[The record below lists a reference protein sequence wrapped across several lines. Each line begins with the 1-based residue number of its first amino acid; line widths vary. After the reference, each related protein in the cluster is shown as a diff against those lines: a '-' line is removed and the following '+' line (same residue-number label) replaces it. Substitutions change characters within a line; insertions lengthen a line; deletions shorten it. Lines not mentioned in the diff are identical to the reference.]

1 MVPTGT
7 SVCQDN
13 IQRGE
18 IAEMRKI
25 VLFVTLA
32 LIVVI
37 ASACAGAQPAPAQP
51 AAPAPQAAATTA
63 PAAAQP
69 TTAAP
74 AAAATTAPAAAP
86 KAAATTAPAAAATTA
101 PAASAGGAAPKA
113 PDKNVVRI
121 NLATYPDN
129 LDPQQASFVNEI
141 AHVQLIYQP
150 LVTIGPDLKP
160 APGAAESWTVSE
172 DGLTYTFKLKDAKYS
187 DGQPVTAKNFE
198 YAWKRAADPAI
209 GGEYAAQ
216 TYLIKGAEEY
226 NTADVKKVGEA
237 DLAKLRDAMAVKA
250 VDDKTVQFTLTKPAA
265 FFPYIASLWIGYP
278 VRQDVIEKCGE
289 SWWAKAECH
298 VGNGPYK
305 LTELKEKQVGRFA
318 PNPNWTG
325 PKVENDGI
333 EYRYINDSKVAFEA
347 YKNGEL
353 DIIGLAAE
361 DLATVQADPVLSKEA
376 KIYPGN
382 CTFALQFNMTKDPFK
397 TPEARTA
404 AGQAFDRDTYV
415 KQILQGLGKA
425 TTSWLSPDTPGFQAN
440 AGANLK
446 FDPAQA
452 KANWAK
458 AGNPPEMKLTY
469 SSSPRNKTR
478 FEFIADQFQKNLGT
492 KVTLDPVE
500 ATTYTAL
507 TKDVS
512 TSPPIFVLGWC
523 FDYPD
528 PQNWLSVVFRSD
540 TGFAKRVGWNNP
552 DFDKLVDQAD
562 AEKDPTKRMQ
572 LYNQAE
578 NLLLGQAAIAPLWG
592 NVNSY
597 LVKPYVQTGKQTSM
611 DADFPGH
618 VEPWKLAIKK

>member
-1 MVPTGT
+1 MKKVF
-7 SVCQDN
+7 
-13 IQRGE
+13 
-18 IAEMRKI
+18 
-25 VLFVTLA
+25 LFVTLA
-32 LIVVI
+32 LVVVF
-37 ASACAGAQPAPAQP
+37 AAACASQPAPAAQ
-51 AAPAPQAAATTA
+51 APAAATSA

-69 TTAAP
+69 TAA
-74 AAAATTAPAAAP
+74 APAAAP
-86 KAAATTAPAAAATTA
+86 KATDAPKAAAPTTAPAAAATTA
-101 PAASAGGAAPKA
+101 PAAGAASAAPKV

-121 NLATYPDN
+121 NIGTYPDN
-129 LDPQQASFVNEI
+129 LDPQAASFVNEI
-141 AHVQLIYQP
+141 AHIQMIYQG
-150 LVTIGPDLKP
+150 LVSIGPDLKP
-160 APGAAESWTVSE
+160 APGAAESWTVSD

-198 YAWKRAADPAI
+198 YAWKRAADPSI

-226 NTADVKKVGEA
+226 NTADAKTTSAA
-237 DLAKLRDAMAVKA
+237 DLQKLRDAMAVKA
-250 VDDKTVQFTLTKPAA
+250 IDDKTLQFTLTKPAA

-278 VRQDVIEKCGE
+278 VRQDVLEKCGE

-298 VGNGPYK
+298 IGNGPYK
-305 LTELKEKQVGRFA
+305 LTDLKEKQVGRFA

-325 PKVENDGI
+325 PKVENDGV
-333 EYRYINDSKVAFEA
+333 EYRYITDTKVAYEA

-353 DIIGLAAE
+353 DVIPLAAE
-361 DLATVQADPVLSKEA
+361 DLANTKADAVLSKE
-376 KIYPGN
+376 INVYPGN
-382 CTFALQFNMTKDPFK
+382 CTFALQFNMTKDPFSK
-397 TPEARTA
+397 TEARTA
-404 AGQAFDRDTYV
+404 AGQAFDRETYV
-415 KQILQGLGKA
+415 KQILQGLGQA
-425 TTSWLSPDTPGFQAN
+425 TTSWLSPDTPGFQQN

-446 FDPAQA
+446 YDPAAA

-458 AGNPPEMKLTY
+458 AGNPPEVKLTY

-478 FEFIADQFQKNLGT
+478 FEFIADQLQKNLGT

-500 ATTYTAL
+500 PTTYTAL

-552 DFDKLVDQAD
+552 EFDKLVDQAD
-562 AEKDPTKRMQ
+562 AEKDPTKRLQ
-572 LYNQAE
+572 EYNQAE
-578 NLLLGQAAIAPLWG
+578 NLLLNQAAIAPLWG

-597 LVKPYVQTGKQTSM
+597 LVRPYVQVGKKTSM

-618 VEPWKLAIKK
+618 VEPWKLAIKKSQ

>member
-1 MVPTGT
+1 
-7 SVCQDN
+7 
-13 IQRGE
+13 
-18 IAEMRKI
+18 MRKAF
-25 VLFVTLA
+25 LFVTLA

-37 ASACAGAQPAPAQP
+37 ASACAGQSAPAQQP
-51 AAPAPQAAATTA
+51 AQAPAQAAATTA

-69 TTAAP
+69 TTAP
-74 AAAATTAPAAAP
+74 AAAQPTTAAAAQP
-86 KAAATTAPAAAATTA
+86 TAAAKAAATTAPAGAATTA

-113 PDKNVVRI
+113 PAQNIVRI
-121 NLATYPDN
+121 NLGTYPDN

-141 AHVQLIYQP
+141 AHLFLIYQP
-150 LVTIGPDLKP
+150 LVQIGPDLKP
-160 APGAAESWTVSE
+160 APGAAESWTVSD
-172 DGLTYTFKLKDAKYS
+172 DGLTYTFKLRDAKYS

-198 YAWKRAADPAI
+198 YAWKRAADPNV

-216 TYLIKGAEEY
+216 TYLIEGAEAY
-226 NTADVKKVGEA
+226 NSADVKKVSEA
-237 DLAKLRDAMAVKA
+237 DLKALRDKMAVKA
-250 VDDKTVQFTLTKPAA
+250 VDDKTLQIKLAKPAA
-265 FFPYIASLWIGYP
+265 YFPYTASLWIGYP
-278 VRQDVIEKCGE
+278 VREDVLTKCGE
-289 SWWAKAECH
+289 SWWTKAECH

-305 LTELKEKQVGRFA
+305 LATLQEKQVGRFV

-333 EYRYINDSKVAFEA
+333 EYRYINDSKVAYEA

-353 DIIGLAAE
+353 DIVPLAAE
-361 DLATVQADPVLSKEA
+361 DLASTQADPVLSKE
-376 KIYPGN
+376 IQRYPGN

-397 TPEARTA
+397 SADARTA

-415 KQILQGLGKA
+415 KQILQGIGTP
-425 TTSWLSPDTPGFQAN
+425 TTSWLSPDTPGYQKD

-446 FDPAQA
+446 FDPAKA
-452 KANWAK
+452 KDSWQK

-562 AEKDPTKRMQ
+562 AEKDPAKRMQ

-578 NLLLGQAAIAPLWG
+578 NLLLTQAAITPLWG
-592 NVNSY
+592 NQNSY
-597 LVKPYVQTGKQTSM
+597 LVRSYVQTGKQTSM

>member
-1 MVPTGT
+1 MKKV
-7 SVCQDN
+7 
-13 IQRGE
+13 
-18 IAEMRKI
+18 

-32 LIVVI
+32 LVVVL
-37 ASACAGAQPAPAQP
+37 AAACAGGSAPAQP
-51 AAPAPQAAATTA
+51 AQAPAQQAAATTA

-74 AAAATTAPAAAP
+74 AAPAAATSAPAAAP
-86 KAAATTAPAAAATTA
+86 KAAATTAPAA
-101 PAASAGGAAPKA
+101 PAASGGSSAPKV

-129 LDPQQASFVNEI
+129 LDPQAASFVNEI
-141 AHVQLIYQP
+141 ANIQMVYQP

-160 APGAAESWTVSE
+160 APGAAESWTVSD

-198 YAWKRAADPAI
+198 YAWKRAADPAV

-216 TYLIKGAEEY
+216 TYLIEGAEAY
-226 NTADVKKVGEA
+226 NTADVKTTSAA
-237 DLAKLRDAMAVKA
+237 DLQKLRDAMAVKA
-250 VDDKTVQFTLTKPAA
+250 VDDKTLQIKLTKPAA

-289 SWWAKAECH
+289 NWWAKAECH
-298 VGNGPYK
+298 IGNGPYK
-305 LTELKEKQVGRFA
+305 MTGLAEKQYTRFA

-333 EYRYINDSKVAFEA
+333 EYRYINDSKVAYEA

-361 DLATVQADPVLSKEA
+361 DLAATKADAVLSKE
-376 KIYPGN
+376 INQYPGN
-382 CTFALQFNMTKDPFK
+382 CTYALQFNMTKDPFK
-397 TPEARTA
+397 TPESRTA
-404 AGQAFDRDTYV
+404 AGQAFDRETYV
-415 KQILQGLGKA
+415 KQILQGIGQP
-425 TTSWLSPDTPGFQAN
+425 TTSWLSPDTPGFQKD

-458 AGNPPEMKLTY
+458 AGSPPEMKLTY

-540 TGFAKRVGWNNP
+540 TGFAKRVGWKNA
-552 DFDKLVDQAD
+552 DYDKLVDQAD
-562 AEKDPTKRMQ
+562 AEKDPAKRTQ

-578 NLLLGQAAIAPLWG
+578 NLLLTQAAIAPLWG
-592 NVNSY
+592 NQNSY
-597 LVKPYVQTGKQTSM
+597 LIRPYVQTGKKTSM

-618 VEPWKLAIKK
+618 VEPWKLAIKKQ

>member
-1 MVPTGT
+1 MKKVF
-7 SVCQDN
+7 
-13 IQRGE
+13 
-18 IAEMRKI
+18 
-25 VLFVTLA
+25 LFATLA
-32 LIVVI
+32 LIVVL
-37 ASACAGAQPAPAQP
+37 AAACAGGATTPPAQAPAQAAATSAP
-51 AAPAPQAAATTA
+51 AAAAPTTA

-69 TTAAP
+69 T
-74 AAAATTAPAAAP
+74 AAAAAKP
-86 KAAATTAPAAAATTA
+86 AATTAPAAAAPTA
-101 PAASAGGAAPKA
+101 AAAGAASAAPKV

-129 LDPQQASFVNEI
+129 LDPQAASFVNEI
-141 AHVQLIYQP
+141 ANIQMIYQP
-150 LVTIGPDLKP
+150 LVTVGPDLKP
-160 APGAAESWTVSE
+160 APGAAESWTVSD
-172 DGLTYTFKLKDAKYS
+172 DGLTYTFKLRDAKYS
-187 DGQPVTAKNFE
+187 DGKPVTAKDFE
-198 YAWKRAADPAI
+198 YAWKRAADPNV

-226 NTADVKKVGEA
+226 NSADVKTTSAA
-237 DLAKLRDAMAVKA
+237 DLQKLRDAMAVKA
-250 VDDKTVQFTLTKPAA
+250 IDDKTLQFTLTKPAA
-265 FFPYIASLWIGYP
+265 YFPYTASLWIGYP
-278 VRQDVIEKCGE
+278 VRQDLIEKCGE
-289 SWWAKAECH
+289 NWWTKPECQI
-298 VGNGPYK
+298 GNGPYK
-305 LTELKEKQVGRFA
+305 MTDLQEKQLTRFA

-325 PKVENDGI
+325 PKVANDGV
-333 EYRYINDSKVAFEA
+333 EYRYINDSKVAYEA

-353 DIIGLAAE
+353 DIIPLAAE
-361 DLATVQADPVLSKEA
+361 DLAATKADAVLSKEI
-376 KIYPGN
+376 KQYPGN
-382 CTFALQFNMTKDPFK
+382 CTFALQFNQTKDPFK
-397 TPEARTA
+397 TPDARTA

-415 KQILQGLGKA
+415 KQILQGIGQP
-425 TTSWLSPDTPGFQAN
+425 TTSWLSPDTPGYQAS

-446 FDPAQA
+446 FDAAQA
-452 KANWAK
+452 KANWQK
-458 AGNPPEMKLTY
+458 AGSPPEMKLTY

-540 TGFAKRVGWNNP
+540 TGFAKRVGWNNA

-562 AEKDPTKRMQ
+562 AEKDPAKRTQ

-578 NLLLGQAAIAPLWG
+578 NLLLSQAAIAPLWSSQ
-592 NVNSY
+592 NSY
-597 LVKPYVQTGKQTSM
+597 LVRPYVQTGKLTSM

-618 VEPWKLAIKK
+618 VEPWKLAIAKQ